1 MMSQILH
8 SDVCFKDQASVETS
22 GEVFISRYD
31 KTAASGGKLLQAYV
45 NQDDPNHLV
54 YLTQREPRE
63 RQTTNMNW
71 ASAQSNTE
79 QVRAWLARPPRE
91 VWLSEMD
98 G

>member
-45 NQDDPNHLV
+45 NQDDPNHLPDV
-54 YLTQREPRE
+54 IRRHFILREKMKQLGGFSFRI
-63 RQTTNMNW
+63 
-71 ASAQSNTE
+71 
-79 QVRAWLARPPRE
+79 VF
-91 VWLSEMD
+91 
-98 G
+98 